1 MTSPAQPD
9 DRHEALFIADFYPGL
24 GAYLARRHANGYDA
38 VAGRARFMLWLGVHA
53 DDGDGALMDYAARAA
68 RFSRLTAEEEGELS
82 ARIQAGRRAQEKL
95 AEGGDAL
102 GRQARA
108 NLEQAAQD
116 GTDAGSRLLEAN
128 LWQVAAIAE
137 RFTDRG
143 VPFADLIQE
152 GNLGLTRA
160 VQRYDHAK
168 HYRFATFATWWVRQA
183 ITRSLADRRSGAA
196 QPTEPGAGRIDELAQ
211 EERLMSLDLGREPT
225 PEELAAELDL
235 PPAAASP
242 SPRRPRRDQDL

>member
-9 DRHEALFIADFYPGL
+9 DRHEALFIADFYPGF
-24 GAYLARRHANGYDA
+24 GAHLARQHANGYDA
-38 VAGRARFMLWLGVHA
+38 VAGRARFLHWLAVHA
-53 DDGDGALMDYAARAA
+53 DDGDGALMDYMARTVRLA
-68 RFSRLTAEEEGELS
+68 RLTAEEEAELS
-82 ARIQAGRRAQEKL
+82 ARIQAGRRAAEKL

-102 GRQARA
+102 SRQARA
-108 NLEQAAQD
+108 NLEQATQD
-116 GTDAGSRLLEAN
+116 GAEAGSRLLEAN

-143 VPFADLIQE
+143 VPFADLVQE

-183 ITRSLADRRSGAA
+183 ITRSLADGRSRAA
-196 QPTEPGAGRIDELAQ
+196 QPTEPDAGRIDELAQ
-211 EERLMSLDLGREPT
+211 AERLLFLDLGREPT

-235 PPAAASP
+235 PSSAASP
-242 SPRRPRRDQDL
+242 SSRRPRRDQDL

>member
-24 GAYLARRHANGYDA
+24 GAHLAWQHANGYDA
-38 VAGRARFMLWLGVHA
+38 VAGRARFLHWLAVHA
-53 DDGDGALMDYAARAA
+53 DDGDGALMDYMARAVQLA
-68 RFSRLTAEEEGELS
+68 RLTAEEEAELS
-82 ARIQAGRRAQEKL
+82 ARIQAGRRAEEKL

-102 GRQARA
+102 SRQARA

-116 GTDAGSRLLEAN
+116 GAEAGNRLLEAN

-143 VPFADLIQE
+143 VPFADLVQE

-160 VQRYDHAK
+160 VQRYDHSK

-183 ITRSLADRRSGAA
+183 ITRSLADRRSRAA
-196 QPTEPGAGRIDELAQ
+196 QPTEPGAQRINELAQ
-211 EERLMSLDLGREPT
+211 AERLLFLDLGREPT

-235 PPAAASP
+235 PSAAASP
-242 SPRRPRRDQDL
+242 SPHRPSRDQDQ